1 MCRIKSANSG
11 KAWEFALAKAFSI
24 KTNNPNLLE
33 GSSSHEK
40 ARMSFE
46 LFSLKEQKR
55 LQQAAEKSVQF
66 LVKHENRFEGI
77 VNIELQKD
85 NKGEEGDVRDILVCV
100 NNDKPIGISAK
111 QRNSALKHS
120 RLSRSIDFGERW
132 YGRKCS
138 VAYWSKVNPVFEKL
152 ESLKGQR
159 KLFRDIPDK
168 MDLFYVPILTAFIE
182 EIKAYPKAEQLLS
195 YLIGHQD
202 FYRIIKA
209 NGNIQIESFNLRGDL
224 NWGEKVSLPSKMI
237 KCEMKPKSKTTVYV
251 EFNKG
256 WLLSFRIHNA
266 RSIVEPSLQFDVK
279 LVSSPDS
286 LSKHKFSYK

>member
-1 MCRIKSANSG
+1 MCNIKSANSG

-33 GSSSHEK
+33 QSSSYEK
-40 ARMSFE
+40 ARTSFE
-46 LFSLKEQKR
+46 LFSLKEQKH

-66 LVKHENRFEGI
+66 LVKHENQFEGI

-85 NKGEEGDVRDILVCV
+85 NKGVEGDARDILVYV
-100 NNDKPIGISAK
+100 NDDKPIGISAK
-111 QRNSALKHS
+111 QRSSTLKHS
-120 RLSRSIDFGERW
+120 RLSRSIDFGEKW

-152 ESLKGQR
+152 ESLRVQG

-168 MDLFYVPILTAFIE
+168 KDLFYVPILTAFIE
-182 EIKAYPKAEQLLS
+182 EIKACPKAEQLLS

-224 NWGEKVSLPSKMI
+224 TWGEKVPLPSKII
-237 KCEMKPKSKTTVYV
+237 KCEMKPKFKTTVHV

-256 WLLSFRIHNA
+256 WLLSFRIHSA
-266 RSIVEPSLQFDVK
+266 RSIVEPSLKFDVK